1 MVDWLRGAE
10 MGRILHTTSQFSRQ
24 FFRQLGESRFY
35 PTKITWWH
43 SMGST
48 WGIPSTLACGIWPIE
63 RSWDLDSSRAV
74 ADRYKRTKSS
84 PAPFFL
90 RLPTVIAGAKRFFYC
105 GFLWY
110 FLMVSRTPQT
120 PKCCQ
125 FALRVSKQ
133 LTTIVILCLQFL
145 RADQDAAISLRFSSP
160 HLRHA
165 LPTVMA
171 SKS

>member
-1 MVDWLRGAE
+1 

-24 FFRQLGESRFY
+24 FF
-35 PTKITWWH
+35 
-43 SMGST
+43 
-48 WGIPSTLACGIWPIE
+48 
-63 RSWDLDSSRAV
+63 
-74 ADRYKRTKSS
+74 
-84 PAPFFL
+84 
-90 RLPTVIAGAKRFFYC
+90 LPTRRIPFLPNEDYLVAQHGIHVRHTINFGMRHLTDRKELGPRFFTGSGWQVQQKDKVITSPVSFKAPHCNRRSQNLFFC

-110 FLMVSRTPQT
+110 FLMVSRTPQI

-145 RADQDAAISLRFSSP
+145 RADQDAISLRLSSP
-160 HLRHA
+160 QIRHA